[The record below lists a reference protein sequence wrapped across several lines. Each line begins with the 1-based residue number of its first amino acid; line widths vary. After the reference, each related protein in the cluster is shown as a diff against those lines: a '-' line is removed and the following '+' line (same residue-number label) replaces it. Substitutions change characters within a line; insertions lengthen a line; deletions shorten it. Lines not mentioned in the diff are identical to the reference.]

1 MWKFVFISILKPVF
15 LKISIV
21 SFHIWSVF
29 CLDVFLKSTS
39 PSFQYKP
46 VDSLSSLFDNDM
58 DVDKLAVFG
67 TIKTAQGYVEASFCF
82 FFSSKVLYHSV
93 IRISCNVLSYARLVL
108 EYQCIAGQT
117 SH

>member
-15 LKISIV
+15 LKISIM

-67 TIKTAQGYVEASFCF
+67 TFKTAQGYVEASFCF
-82 FFSSKVLYHSV
+82 FFLPRFFITV
-93 IRISCNVLSYARLVL
+93 
-108 EYQCIAGQT
+108 
-117 SH
+117 